1 MRARVRL
8 PVVLLAFALVYGT
21 LGYRVLEGFALV
33 DALYMTV
40 TTLTTVGFGE
50 IQPLSTAGRVFTISL
65 ILVGVVVVFDL
76 FAVFTSLVAS
86 GHLTQ
91 VLGRRSME
99 RAIDRLEK
107 HYIICAY
114 GRVGQAAARELTAR
128 GAEVVVVESQPDLE
142 PLLQE
147 AQLPY
152 VIGDSTHEAVLERA
166 GSGGPRGCC
175 ARSTPTPSTSISPS
189 APECSTLTCSSSPGR
204 RAPSPST
211 NCAKPGATVWYRP
224 TSSAA
229 RAWPLWP

>member
-1 MRARVRL
+1 
-8 PVVLLAFALVYGT
+8 
-21 LGYRVLEGFALV
+21 
-33 DALYMTV
+33 
-40 TTLTTVGFGE
+40 
-50 IQPLSTAGRVFTISL
+50 
-65 ILVGVVVVFDL
+65 
-76 FAVFTSLVAS
+76 
-86 GHLTQ
+86 
-91 VLGRRSME
+91 ME

-166 GSGGPRGCC
+166 GIRRAKGLLC
-175 ARSTPTPSTSISPS
+175 AVDSDAVNVYIAS